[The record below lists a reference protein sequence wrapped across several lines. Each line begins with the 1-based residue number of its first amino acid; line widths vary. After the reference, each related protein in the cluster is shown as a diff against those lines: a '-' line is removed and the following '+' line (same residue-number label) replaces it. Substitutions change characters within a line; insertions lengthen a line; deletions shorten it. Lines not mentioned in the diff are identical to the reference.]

1 MARIRH
7 LAIKSTNPER
17 LGDFYEKAFG
27 MEIIHRSPNG
37 GVYMTD
43 GYLTLA
49 LLKSRPGDMPPGINH
64 FGFQVDDSRE
74 LTKKLKDMNMPEP
87 TERPATTPYAELRGM
102 DPDGNL
108 FDISEHGYSDVE
120 FPPERKQAKKTPEK
134 VG

>member
-64 FGFQVDDSRE
+64 FGFQVDNARE
-74 LTKKLKDMNMPEP
+74 LTKTLEEMNIPAP
-87 TERPATTPYAELRGM
+87 TVRPATTPFAELRGM

-108 FDISEHGYSDVE
+108 FDISEHGYAEVE
-120 FPPERKQAKKTPEK
+120 YPPEREKSTKTPAK

>member
-7 LAIKSTNPER
+7 LAIKTTNPER
-17 LGDFYEKAFG
+17 LGEFYSKAFG

-49 LLKSRPGDMPPGINH
+49 LLMNRPGDMPSGINH
-64 FGFQVDDSRE
+64 FGFQVDDARE
-74 LTKKLKDMNMPEP
+74 LTETLVEMGSPAP
-87 TERPATTPYAELRGM
+87 TQRPASTHYAELRGM
-102 DPDGNL
+102 DPDGNQ

-120 FPPERKQAKKTPEK
+120 YPPEREKKAREKEK

>member
-7 LAIKSTNPER
+7 LAIKSTDPER
-17 LGDFYEKAFG
+17 LGNFYEKAFG

-64 FGFQVDDSRE
+64 FGFQVEDSRAVS
-74 LTKKLKDMNMPEP
+74 KKLTELNLPEP
-87 TERPATTPYAELRGM
+87 TQRPASTPYAELRGM

-108 FDISEHGYSDVE
+108 FDISEHGYAEVE
-120 FPPERKQAKKTPEK
+120 YPPEREKKVKEK
-134 VG
+134 V